1 MAESKR
7 QRIVDAV
14 ATRMRTILIANG
26 YETDLGLNV
35 EEWTQHLQQED
46 IADSGILSVC
56 DMVAE
61 AAATDGRSSPRETIW
76 LMPIQIRIWYP
87 KDQLTAANVRTGLQD
102 VNRAIRQD
110 DRWKVDGVGLVMIS
124 RPLREGPIVPE
135 DSFEVAGAFLDFEA
149 QFITQKFNSE
159 E

>member
-14 ATRMRTILIANG
+14 AERMRAILRANG

-46 IADSGILSVC
+46 IPDDGVISIC

-61 AAATDGRSSPRETIW
+61 AAQTSGRSNPQETVWI
-76 LMPIQIRIWYP
+76 MPIQIRIWYP
-87 KDQLTAANVRTGLQD
+87 HDELTAANVRTGLQD

-135 DSFEVAGAFLDFEA
+135 DSYEIAGGFLDFEV

>member
-7 QRIVDAV
+7 QRIIDAV
-14 ATRMRTILIANG
+14 AVRMRSILRANG

-35 EEWTQHLQQED
+35 EEWTQHLQQDD
-46 IADSGILSVC
+46 IPDDGIISIC

-61 AAATDGRSSPRETIW
+61 AAETQGRSDPRETIW
-76 LMPIQIRIWYP
+76 IMPIQIRIWYP
-87 KDQLTAANVRTGLQD
+87 KDQLNAANVRTGLQD

-135 DSFEVAGAFLDFEA
+135 DSFEIAGAFLDFEV

>member
-1 MAESKR
+1 M
-7 QRIVDAV
+7 DAV
-14 ATRMRTILIANG
+14 TTRMRTILIANG

-46 IADSGILSVC
+46 IADSGVLSVC

-61 AAATDGRSSPRETIW
+61 AAQTTGRSDPRETVW
-76 LMPIQIRIWYP
+76 SMPIQIRIWYP
-87 KDQLTAANVRTGLQD
+87 KDRLDVANIRTGLQD

-135 DSFEVAGAFLDFEA
+135 DSFEIAGAFLDFEA

>member
-7 QRIVDAV
+7 QRIIDAV
-14 ATRMRTILIANG
+14 AARMRSILRANG

-46 IADSGILSVC
+46 IPDDGIISIC

-61 AAATDGRSSPRETIW
+61 AAPNEGRSNPRETVW
-76 LMPIQIRIWYP
+76 QMPIQIRIWYP
-87 KDQLTAANVRTGLQD
+87 KGQLNAANVRTGLQD

-135 DSFEVAGAFLDFEA
+135 DSFEIAGAFLDFEV